1 MPCDG
6 ALFPQF
12 GVQLGP
18 HCRRFQSEPGRK
30 GQEIGLFEGFG
41 MVAHPGV
48 HVTLSGVVG
57 PLFPRDV
64 SIMIVHCR
72 RGNPCPRSV
81 KITLDQ
87 RAEGGW
93 TLVQGS
99 V

>member
-48 HVTLSGVVG
+48 DATLSGVVVQIF
-57 PLFPRDV
+57 PLDGSSV
-64 SIMIVHCR
+64 IINCR
-72 RGNPCPRSV
+72 SGNRCPSSV